1 MEWAVAVE
9 VVLVIAFLVV
19 VIPILWLYLRRRW
32 LSRQGG
38 MFDCSLLVGRRWVI
52 GVARYSGEY
61 LQWFRI
67 FSLSLRPRISYRRTS
82 TQALETRELTEAEVD
97 DLYAG
102 MRVVRLEATMDFEGP
117 DTWELA
123 MPAESVTGLL
133 SWLEAAPPSVGR
145 FSE

>member
-1 MEWAVAVE
+1 MEWAIAVE
-9 VVLVIAFLVV
+9 VVLVAAFALV

-52 GVARYSGEY
+52 GVARYNGEL

-67 FSLSLRPRISYRRTS
+67 FSLSFRPQVSYRRTA
-82 TQALETRELTEAEVD
+82 TQALETRELTDAERD
-97 DLYAG
+97 DLYPG
-102 MRVVRLEATMDFEGP
+102 MRVVRLEATLDFEGP

>member
-117 DTWELA
+117 ETWELA
-123 MPAESVTGLL
+123 MPTESVTGLL